1 MSAKIKLTNII
12 EGIDIQFDDTYTF
25 LNKETGEVISVSHEN
40 FQDAEELDS
49 FENLPEWQQEDLE
62 IAIDVLGNDEK
73 YIELPTKY
81 DINEYRIMEDFC
93 YSVQDKRIQDR
104 LFDAIDGKGAFRR
117 FKNKIHDFGI
127 EDQWYSFRDEELKKI
142 AIEWCQHHDLQ
153 YID

>member
-1 MSAKIKLTNII
+1 MSAKIKLRDVI
-12 EGIDIQFDDTYTF
+12 EGIDMQFDDTYTF

-49 FENLPEWQQEDLE
+49 FENLPEWQQEELE

-73 YIELPTKY
+73 YIELPTKN

-127 EDQWYSFRDEELKKI
+127 EDQWYSFRDEEFKKI